1 MIFRILFDVAL
12 ADQFSTECLPVGAFV
27 FLSDIVSRKTV
38 VPPFEDL
45 LVLAAEKHVYNV
57 VDTDAEPTGLLNAK
71 DARHEFL
78 SGNGPVDRLL
88 RVLAIIA
95 VAAVTVWPFFGE
107 IGEKRFAATFGRF
120 GIMDHLP

>member
-1 MIFRILFDVAL
+1 MIFRILFDVSL
-12 ADQFSTECLPVGAFV
+12 ADQFSTECLPVGTFV

-38 VPPFEDL
+38 VPPFENL
-45 LVLAAEKHVYNV
+45 LVLAAEKHVHNV
-57 VDTDAEPTGLLNAK
+57 VDADAESTGLLNAK

-78 SGNGPVDRLL
+78 SGNGPVDRL

-95 VAAVTVWPFFGE
+95 VTAVAVWPFFGKV
-107 IGEKRFAATFGRF
+107 GEKRFAATFGRF